1 MNAFTLFLFL
11 VKMVANSA
19 LLVCKTFGPKIQ
31 SCKFFDKSQ
40 VCISH
45 SNYNLTFLDLFSKG
59 TLIFCSF
66 FFQKIQFL
74 TVAVKDKDV

>member
-1 MNAFTLFLFL
+1 MA
-11 VKMVANSA
+11 
-19 LLVCKTFGPKIQ
+19 
-31 SCKFFDKSQ
+31 
-40 VCISH
+40 ISY
-45 SNYNLTFLDLFSKG
+45 SNYKLTFMYLISKG